1 MILVTREWNDLL
13 NCQLKFGNYSDTP
26 FLVVTAALLQLIMP
40 IAIPP
45 GNGLGLIG
53 LNLLPRA
60 TMLIIQ

>member
-40 IAIPP
+40 IAIP
-45 GNGLGLIG
+45 
-53 LNLLPRA
+53 RA
-60 TMLIIQ
+60 MVLV